1 MLIIALYIGKVNLF
15 FVRSDKKYKKYRR
28 KLLTVASIFGY
39 NKKEA
44 EELSEPAQAAQIL
57 PLSLFKAGSY
67 RLMY

>member
-1 MLIIALYIGKVNLF
+1 MEFWGRDPSTNTPERFKREIGSLKRARMN
-15 FVRSDKKYKKYRR
+15 YN
-28 KLLTVASIFGY
+28 IFGY

-57 PLSLFKAGSY
+57 PLSLFKAGNY